1 MFIVQWEGDGVFV
14 GAFFHFIHKRSP
26 DGYHTS
32 TIHTYSTYLLEKLRT
47 LWGRAELTAEQMIGH
62 LLQHQIDLEQR
73 LRRLEHLAPDPAR
86 APERSL
92 RQ

>member
-1 MFIVQWEGDGVFV
+1 M
-14 GAFFHFIHKRSP
+14 ATTHP
-26 DGYHTS
+26 PS
-32 TIHTYSTYLLEKLRT
+32 TPTYSTYPLEKLRT